1 MNING
6 IIAEYNPFHNG
17 HAYQL
22 SQAKEAHNADYT
34 IVVMSGNFTQ
44 RGDAAIVDKYTRT
57 KMALQAGA
65 DLVLELP
72 VLYAT
77 ASAEY
82 FAAGAVSL
90 LDKLGIVTHLNFGSE
105 SGNIDAI
112 LRLAKTLST
121 ESEQIQQSIQA
132 FMKEGLSFPKARE
145 KAYQKSN
152 LLSEAELEFLNQPN
166 HILGI
171 EYCKALM
178 SRNSSMQP
186 TTITRIGG
194 GYNDTTISSGMA
206 SARSIREALENRV
219 KADTLSVELPDAT
232 LENTMPSE
240 AYLLLK
246 ECIMKKHIVTRTDF
260 SQALYY
266 KLVAEEAQGYE
277 KYLDVNKELSDRI
290 RNTLSQFKDWDGF
303 IESLKTKELTYT
315 RISRCLLHILLNITK
330 DQMAL
335 AVSMDHVP
343 YARILGFRKNAA
355 PLLTQIKE
363 HSSIPMISKLADAE
377 PLLDDFGKQLLALEL
392 FAGKIYRSAKLRNS
406 ICDEKYENEFS
417 TPIVIL

>member
-22 SQAKEAHNADYT
+22 AQAKESNRADYT

-44 RGDAAIVDKYTRT
+44 RGEAAIVDKHIRT

-82 FAAGAVSL
+82 FAAGGVSL
-90 LDKLGIVTHLNFGSE
+90 LDKLGVVTHLNFGSE
-105 SGNIDAI
+105 CGDVDSI
-112 LRLAKTLST
+112 LHLAQTLSR
-121 ESEQIQQSIQA
+121 ESEQVQQSMQSY
-132 FMKEGLSFPKARE
+132 MKDGLSFPKARE
-145 KAYQKSN
+145 KAYQESN
-152 LLSEAELEFLNQPN
+152 LLSTGELELLNQPN
-166 HILGI
+166 NILGI
-171 EYCKALM
+171 EYCKALLF
-178 SRNSSMQP
+178 RNSAICP
-186 TTITRIGG
+186 TTIARSGSD
-194 GYNDTTISSGMA
+194 YNDTVISSAMA
-206 SARSIREALENRV
+206 SARSIREALENKPHAASPSDGV
-219 KADTLSVELPDAT
+219 ADAAV
-232 LENTMPSE
+232 ENTMPLD

-246 ECIMKKHIVTRTDF
+246 ECIAKKQIVSTSDF

-266 KLVAEEAQGYE
+266 KLIAEEQEGYE

-290 RNTLSQFKDWDGF
+290 RNLLPAFKDWNGF
-303 IESLKTKELTYT
+303 IEQLKTKELTYT

-330 DQMAL
+330 SQMEL
-335 AVSMDHVP
+335 AVSMDYVP
-343 YARILGFRKNAA
+343 YARMLGFRKDSA
-355 PLLTQIKE
+355 PLLTLMKE
-363 HSSIPMISKLADAE
+363 HSSIPIISKLADADRI
-377 PLLDDFGKQLLALEL
+377 LDAYGKQLLSLEL

-406 ICDEKYENEFS
+406 ICEESIASEYS